1 MVEAAGIEPV
11 LENDT
16 FATLFDQIP
25 YTNATPPEACDE
37 LIDTFRSLSEQ
48 KQNTFLQRICE
59 IYVKWAELTPPV
71 RKAVA
76 EWNSLP
82 KNVQVAAAE
91 LLGGTDKDLT

>member
-1 MVEAAGIEPV
+1 MEAAGIEPA

-25 YTNATPPEACDE
+25 YTNATPPEACEE

-59 IYVKWAELTPPV
+59 IYVKWAELPPPV
-71 RKAVA
+71 RDAVA
-76 EWNSLP
+76 NWNSLP
-82 KNVQVAAAE
+82 KDVRKAAAK

>member
-1 MVEAAGIEPV
+1 MEAAGIEPA
-11 LENDT
+11 LEKDT

-25 YTNATPPEACDE
+25 YTNATPPEACNE
-37 LIDTFRSLSEQ
+37 LIDTFRSLPEH

-59 IYVKWAELTPPV
+59 IYVKWAELPSPV

-82 KNVQVAAAE
+82 KNVQAAATA
-91 LLGGTDKDLT
+91 LLDETDEDLT

>member
-1 MVEAAGIEPV
+1 MEAAGIEPA

-25 YTNATPPEACDE
+25 YTNATPPEACEE

-59 IYVKWAELTPPV
+59 IYVKWAELPSAV
-71 RKAVA
+71 RTAVA
-76 EWNSLP
+76 EWNLLP
-82 KNVQVAAAE
+82 KNVRAAVAE
-91 LLGGTDKDLT
+91 LLDETDEDLT